1 MKILVVGNLYPPV
14 IYGGYEIL
22 CAQVVGA
29 LQERGHTVRVVTSVQ
44 GGETVPEEPGVERV
58 LSLTTP
64 FPMSGEK
71 VGFVD
76 FRRPTQQRVAVE
88 NKARVLQSI
97 AEFQPDIVFC
107 WCMNRLSLGPVYA
120 AQAAGVPVCYT
131 INDEHPKQFSAAVG
145 YSPARLLRALLDRF
159 LYPMATFRGLRPF
172 PLTVISEA
180 LRRILLEQGV
190 PVAKARVIHQGV
202 VLERLPFRPTP
213 REPQEVFRVVYAGQI
228 SRAKGVHTLVRAIG
242 ILEGETPGV
251 FSLDIAGGGVPDY
264 LDELRRLVG
273 ELGLDG
279 RVVFLGQQSHDG
291 IAGVYHGHHAKVFC
305 SEWEEPFGL
314 AHMEAMACGCALV
327 STTTGGTRELVRDG
341 ENALAYPAGDA
352 AALARQLRRFF
363 DDEPLRMELVRRGRA
378 WIECHHALPRYVD
391 DLEDFISF
399 AKEGHSHG

>member
-29 LQERGHTVRVVTSVQ
+29 LRERGHTVRVVTSVQ
-44 GGETVPEEPGVERV
+44 GKNTAPEQPGVERV
-58 LSLTTP
+58 LSLTTA
-64 FPMSGEK
+64 FPMPGET

-76 FRRPTQQRVAVE
+76 FRRATQQRVAVQ
-88 NKARVLQSI
+88 NRALVLRSI
-97 AEFQPDIVFC
+97 MDFRPDIVFC
-107 WCMNRLSLGPVYA
+107 WCMNRLSLGPFFA
-120 AQAAGVPVCYT
+120 AQEAGVPVCYT
-131 INDEHPKQFSAAVG
+131 INDEHPKQFSTAG
-145 YSPARLLRALLDRF
+145 GRSPARLLRVLLDRF
-159 LYPMATFRGLRPF
+159 LYPMATFKGLRPF
-172 PLTVISEA
+172 PMTVISEA
-180 LRRILLEQGV
+180 LWRILLTQGV
-190 PVAKARVIHQGV
+190 PVSDARVIHQGV
-202 VLERLPFRPTP
+202 VLENLPFLPTP
-213 REPQEVFRVVYAGQI
+213 RTLREPFRIVYAGQI

-242 ILEGETPGV
+242 LLEKETPGV

-264 LDELRRLVG
+264 LEELRRLVG

-327 STTTGGTRELVRDG
+327 STTTGGTKELVRDG

-352 AALARQLRRFF
+352 AALARQLRRLCG
-363 DDEPLRMELVRRGRA
+363 DEPLRMELVRRGRE
-378 WIECHHALPRYVD
+378 WIERHYSLPRYVD
-391 DLEDFISF
+391 DLEGFISL
-399 AKEGHSHG
+399 AMRGGGHG